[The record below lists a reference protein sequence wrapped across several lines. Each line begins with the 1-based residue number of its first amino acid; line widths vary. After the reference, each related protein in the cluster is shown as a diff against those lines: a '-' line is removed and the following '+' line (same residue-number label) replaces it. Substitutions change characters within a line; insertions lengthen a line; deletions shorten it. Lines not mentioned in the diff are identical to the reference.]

1 MDVCA
6 IADYSRKAD
15 RWCTRHTWRR
25 RHAIGRGRGVQDGI
39 TRSGE
44 LAETGEVR
52 PGARSYE
59 RVRANDIERVNLGR
73 KESGAGYGKQQG
85 PTYDCNSV
93 YAGLL
98 VLSYKYYSL
107 AHASHGNC

>member
-1 MDVCA
+1 MQLPTIVGRQTGGARDIRGGGGMRLGEA
-6 IADYSRKAD
+6 AASKTGLQD
-15 RWCTRHTWRR
+15 R
-25 RHAIGRGRGVQDGI
+25 GK
-39 TRSGE
+39 